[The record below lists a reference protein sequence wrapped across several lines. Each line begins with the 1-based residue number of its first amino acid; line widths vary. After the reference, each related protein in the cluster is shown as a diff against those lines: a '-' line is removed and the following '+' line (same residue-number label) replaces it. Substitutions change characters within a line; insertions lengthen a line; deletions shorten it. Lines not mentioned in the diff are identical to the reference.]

1 MPAPLHSAPIPE
13 LLSCLPLFESLN
25 PDELSLLARD
35 CRILNFKRAET
46 LFRAGDRA
54 SGLFVMLCGAVKVIK
69 EDALGN
75 ENVLHIIRPGNFL
88 AEAAVFQGDD
98 FPCSAVALESGQT
111 LLVARAALLAL
122 IAANPALALRMLA
135 ALSLRLRMLTHKLGH
150 SRQQG
155 NAAARLAV
163 WLVHRCKLSGTDRP
177 ASGLSREVLAGLLGL
192 ARETLSR
199 ALSLLIREGLVELD
213 GRDIVIRDPEA
224 LEYFA
229 HRGRAPYPGRE
240 ADPAGG
246 SQTRRAAR
254 LKRVL

>member
-135 ALSLRLRMLTHKLGH
+135 ALSLRLRHRLTMCFITRCCVRKAL
-150 SRQQG
+150 
-155 NAAARLAV
+155 RLCP
-163 WLVHRCKLSGTDRP
+163 WSTTTGISSTWWTC
-177 ASGLSREVLAGLLGL
+177 
-192 ARETLSR
+192 
-199 ALSLLIREGLVELD
+199 ALPV
-213 GRDIVIRDPEA
+213 
-224 LEYFA
+224 
-229 HRGRAPYPGRE
+229 
-240 ADPAGG
+240 
-246 SQTRRAAR
+246 
-254 LKRVL
+254 RVCL